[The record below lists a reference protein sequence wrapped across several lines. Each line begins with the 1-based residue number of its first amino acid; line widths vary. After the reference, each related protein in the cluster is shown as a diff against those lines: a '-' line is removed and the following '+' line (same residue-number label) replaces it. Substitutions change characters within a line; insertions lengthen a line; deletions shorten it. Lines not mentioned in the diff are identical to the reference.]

1 MPKVFL
7 VENDAELR
15 TRLRDLL
22 LKSGHE
28 VLEFT
33 NGKDVLDMYQR
44 LRPDLVVTDLVM
56 PEKEGLELLLDLRRI
71 VQNAKCIAMS
81 EDGPA
86 GDAYLQVAR
95 KFGAKITLSKPF
107 SDAEFL
113 EAVVST
119 LESEPLERGRHSGF
133 RR

>member
-28 VLEFT
+28 VMEFT
-33 NGKDVLDMYQR
+33 NGKDVLEMYQR

-56 PEKEGLELLLDLRRI
+56 PEKEGLELLLELRRI

-81 EDGPA
+81 ETGPG

-95 KFGAKITLSKPF
+95 KFGAKLTLSKPF
-107 SDAEFL
+107 TDAEFL
-113 EAVVST
+113 SAVIST
-119 LESEPLERGRHSGF
+119 LESEPLVPGRHSGS
-133 RR
+133 RE

>member
-1 MPKVFL
+1 MPKIFL

-33 NGKDVLDMYQR
+33 NGKDVLEMYQR

-56 PEKEGLELLLDLRRI
+56 PEKEGLELLLELRRI

-81 EDGPA
+81 ENGPG

-95 KFGAKITLSKPF
+95 KFGAKLTLSKPF
-107 SDAEFL
+107 TDAEFL
-113 EAVVST
+113 EAVIST
-119 LESEPLERGRHSGF
+119 LESDPLVPGRHSGF
-133 RR
+133 RE